1 LSEDQL
7 PDEDDVL
14 RRMLATPPEKHKPL
28 GAKRAKAAAGKRSE
42 VKDSH
47 DR

>member
-1 LSEDQL
+1 MSDTDQL
-7 PDEDDVL
+7 QEDEVL

-28 GAKRAKAAAGKRSE
+28 GTKRAVKRTA